1 MMETFAYRIGS
12 KRLKKKGSGSICFA
26 PGPVQLL
33 VPVVFLRWL
42 NLLLAGAFIF
52 HNFSQANAQQSG
64 FVSLACGASKSFT
77 SSGIYWMP
85 DDEYAPPGVSIAN
98 VSNKLGSLRSFPNTT
113 NLSTRICYSLPIP
126 QTPPPP
132 QGIMI
137 LVRATFDYLDYDG
150 LNQPPIFEVYL
161 GPALLSKVDLT
172 MKSGGNNDTWVVE
185 VIFNST
191 ETQALCLL
199 REKGNPV
206 ISSLEV
212 RPVINASY
220 VGARTSATTM
230 LRTVYRINCGASTPL
245 RYPDDPSDRIW
256 SSDESYFSPLTAKA
270 INSTSNLLSVSQVH
284 DQAPA
289 AVLGSA
295 RVNYQNQSLTYAL
308 PLPSDLQTLMN
319 FQFNVYFSE
328 LFNSSSL
335 NLSVDNHLLLP
346 QITLHPFVAVEYTN
360 PEYSQGAWWNLTLQ
374 PISGAPLINA
384 LEVFSPISVNPTL
397 TVSSDVSELQ
407 AIQSNWNFSL
417 DWVNNSDP
425 CLPVSWEGITCT
437 GSQVTSLD
445 LSNMSL
451 KGTTLDVNWL
461 FQNLQNLDLSN
472 NFLAGS
478 LTKFSELSSLE
489 TLNLSNNYLSGPL
502 VYLEGLSNLMYLN
515 IMNNN
520 FSGSIPPQFLDPKFT
535 FLYTGNPCL
544 NSSNEACQSSA
555 SPPSLPPS
563 NIPSESKSSTSI
575 GPIVGGAV
583 GGVLVVVA
591 ILLLLFFIFRRRRQ
605 QHRPMLVPQNSKLAV
620 PIKDQVIELGNHTS
634 VRLFSL
640 KELDLATNHFRD
652 LIGEGSFGPVFL
664 GRLADR
670 SEVAIKRRADT
681 SKMGTDSFLNEVNL
695 LSQVHHPNLVE
706 LLGYHTSYEKQK
718 PVQMLV
724 YEYMPG
730 GTLMDHLYGKLAK
743 TRPLEWRDRLSLVV
757 GAAAGIEYLHD
768 GSDPKIIHR
777 DVKSSNIL
785 ISSRN
790 VAKVSDF
797 GLSKLVVD
805 LDKSHFTTGVK
816 GTAGYLDPE
825 YFHSQQLTEKSD
837 VYSFGVVLL
846 EILCAREPLS
856 GNYEPDA
863 YNLTAWARPFL
874 QQNVPKGDYSILD
887 PSLLNQFNPKS
898 LEIVSN
904 LALRCTE
911 NYGIRRPIMSEVLRE
926 LKRALAVEDGVS
938 SEMAYK
944 QSPRVSEEM
953 PFSAIIPR

>member
-1 MMETFAYRIGS
+1 MYEQHVFVHVTQVQKKKKKKRFKISSCWSTTLKPVIVRSQQQTLLSPVEKVDLYSTGLSAAAMMETFANRIGS

-33 VPVVFLRWL
+33 VPVVFLQWL

-64 FVSLACGASKSFT
+64 FVSLACGASQSFT

-85 DDEYAPPGVSIAN
+85 DDEYAPPGGHIAK
-98 VSNKLGSLRSFPNTT
+98 VSNQLGTLRSFPDTP

-161 GPALLSKVDLT
+161 GAALLSKVDLT
-172 MKSGGNNDTWVVE
+172 MTTGGNNDTWVVE

-191 ETQALCLL
+191 ETQALCLV

-220 VGARTSATTM
+220 VDAGASATTM
-230 LRTVYRINCGASTPL
+230 LRTVYRINCGASTLL

-256 SSDESYFSPLTAKA
+256 SSDESYFSPLTATA
-270 INSTSNLLSVSQVH
+270 INTTSNLLSVSQVY

-308 PLPSDLQTLMN
+308 PLPSDLQTSKI
-319 FQFNVYFSE
+319 FESNVYFSE
-328 LFNSSSL
+328 LYNSSASL
-335 NLSVDNHLLLP
+335 QLLVDDHLVIP
-346 QITLHPFVAVEYTN
+346 QITLRPFVALEYTN
-360 PEYSQGAWWNLTLQ
+360 PENSQGAWWNLTLQ
-374 PISGAPLINA
+374 PMNGAPSNGAPLINA
-384 LEVFSPISVNPTL
+384 LEVFSQISVNATP

-407 AIQSNWNFSL
+407 AIQSHWNFSL

-437 GSQVTSLD
+437 GSEVTSLD

-451 KGTTLDVNWL
+451 TGTTLGVNWN

-472 NFLAGS
+472 NSLAGS
-478 LTKFSELSSLE
+478 LTLFSELGSLK
-489 TLNLSNNYLSGPL
+489 TLNLSNNHLSGPL
-502 VYLEGLSNLMYLN
+502 VYLENLPLTYLN

-520 FSGSIPPQFLDPKFT
+520 FSGSIPPQFLEPEFT
-535 FLYTGNPCL
+535 FIYSGNPCL

-555 SPPSLPPS
+555 PPPSLPPS
-563 NIPSESKSSTSI
+563 NVPSNSKSSTSI

-591 ILLLLFFIFRRRRQ
+591 ILLLLFFIFRRHRQ
-605 QHRPMLVPQNSKLAV
+605 QHKPVLVPQNSKLAV
-620 PIKDQVIELGNHTS
+620 PIKDQDIELGNHTS

-664 GRLADR
+664 GRLADG

-706 LLGYHTSYEKQK
+706 LLGYHTSYEKRN

-730 GTLMDHLYGKLAK
+730 GTLMDHLYGM
-743 TRPLEWRDRLSLVV
+743 PL
-757 GAAAGIEYLHD
+757 
-768 GSDPKIIHR
+768 II
-777 DVKSSNIL
+777 NTFL
-785 ISSRN
+785 
-790 VAKVSDF
+790 
-797 GLSKLVVD
+797 
-805 LDKSHFTTGVK
+805 
-816 GTAGYLDPE
+816 
-825 YFHSQQLTEKSD
+825 
-837 VYSFGVVLL
+837 YSFSGLL
-846 EILCAREPLS
+846 WSRIL
-856 GNYEPDA
+856 
-863 YNLTAWARPFL
+863 
-874 QQNVPKGDYSILD
+874 
-887 PSLLNQFNPKS
+887 
-898 LEIVSN
+898 
-904 LALRCTE
+904 
-911 NYGIRRPIMSEVLRE
+911 
-926 LKRALAVEDGVS
+926 
-938 SEMAYK
+938 
-944 QSPRVSEEM
+944 
-953 PFSAIIPR
+953 PFSL